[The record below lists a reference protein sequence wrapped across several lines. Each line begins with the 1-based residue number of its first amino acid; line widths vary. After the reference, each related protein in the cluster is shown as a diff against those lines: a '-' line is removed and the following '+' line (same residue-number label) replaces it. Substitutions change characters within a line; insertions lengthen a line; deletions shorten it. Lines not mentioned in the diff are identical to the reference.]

1 MTSREALVATTRFG
15 LGPRPGEL
23 ALAAGD
29 PKGWLLA
36 QLTGPIE
43 PLATSEPLPDGRA
56 AMLSFMQG
64 REGEDEALRR
74 QIRREGAATWRLEA
88 ATRTRHAI
96 RTARPILERWVLFW
110 SSHLTVSARQRP
122 VVAGL
127 VGAFEREAIRPN
139 VLGSFH
145 TLLRATATHQAMLV
159 YLDNVR
165 SVGPASTFGQRR
177 GSGLN
182 ENYARELLELHTLG
196 VDGGYRQADVTE
208 LARILT
214 GWSVAPRQRADG
226 GAFAFLRGVHEPGAK
241 RFLERDYQEAGM
253 AEGEQALSL
262 LATHPAT
269 ARHIATKLA
278 RHFVA
283 DEPPPAVVQRLTEAF
298 MTSGGDLAHL
308 AQALVTTP
316 EALALPLVKIRTGN
330 DYLVACLR
338 ALDHVPE
345 DPNLVRALTL
355 LGQPPFGAPSPAGWP
370 DTALDWSAPDMLL
383 QRLEWAASLAARHGA
398 STDPEAIFEGTI
410 APVADVD
417 SRRAILGAGS
427 RAEALTLL
435 LGSPLFQRR

>member
-1 MTSREALVATTRFG
+1 
-15 LGPRPGEL
+15 
-23 ALAAGD
+23 
-29 PKGWLLA
+29 
-36 QLTGPIE
+36 
-43 PLATSEPLPDGRA
+43 
-56 AMLSFMQG
+56 
-64 REGEDEALRR
+64 
-74 QIRREGAATWRLEA
+74 
-88 ATRTRHAI
+88 
-96 RTARPILERWVLFW
+96 
-110 SSHLTVSARQRP
+110 
-122 VVAGL
+122 
-127 VGAFEREAIRPN
+127 
-139 VLGSFH
+139 
-145 TLLRATATHQAMLV
+145 
-159 YLDNVR
+159 
-165 SVGPASTFGQRR
+165 
-177 GSGLN
+177 
-182 ENYARELLELHTLG
+182 
-196 VDGGYRQADVTE
+196 
-208 LARILT
+208 
-214 GWSVAPRQRADG
+214 
-226 GAFAFLRGVHEPGAK
+226 
-241 RFLERDYQEAGM
+241 M

-330 DYLVACLR
+330 DYLVAGLR